1 MDNYQAQSSLHE
13 KLGVVNRRIGFYRLI
28 ETLYFA
34 LLVEEAVLVA
44 LRDEKVE
51 LKITPGELHTSGDGC
66 PFAEG
71 DGLVLG
77 GAVGEGVATDDV
89 LLEHVAEG
97 EEVGTFFHHTARCGL
112 THHTALRLYG
122 VICTACV
129 QPLRGWVLGE
139 NIVFQ
144 SGAAGLGVVGEDVD
158 TVAGADGDEALELPF
173 GLGFE
178 VLQKGEF
185 AAEDFDE
192 EVAVAAGGLEEAA
205 VEPERLVAHQ
215 VEHGVHLAR
224 IGEHLAMVSH
234 PLAAFDLFCVFVAGH
249 KKSWNFAYAILGVP
263 RPAQQLSKAHD
274 YS

>member
-1 MDNYQAQSSLHE
+1 MA
-13 KLGVVNRRIGFYRLI
+13 LGD
-28 ETLYFA
+28 
-34 LLVEEAVLVA
+34 EE
-44 LRDEKVE
+44 VE
-51 LKITPGELHTSGDGC
+51 LEVAAGELHTAGDRR
-66 PFAEG
+66 PLAED

-77 GAVGEGVATDDV
+77 GAVGEGVAADDV
-89 LLEHVAEG
+89 FSEHVAEG
-97 EEVGTFFHHTARCGL
+97 EVVGTFFHHTARCGL

-122 VICTACV
+122 VICASRV

-139 NIVFQ
+139 DVLLK

-158 TVAGADGDEALELPF
+158 AVAGADGDEALELPF

-205 VEPERLVAHQ
+205 VEPERLVAHE
-215 VEHGVHLAR
+215 VEHGVHLSR

-234 PLAAFDLFCVFVAGH
+234 PLAAFDLFCVFVVGH
-249 KKSWNFAYAILGVP
+249 KKIVELCLCPLRCSTTCPTI
-263 RPAQQLSKAHD
+263 K
-274 YS
+274 